1 MAAFTCATICLAGCA
16 VSDTAAEQRIE
27 RERTQAAEAA
37 RQAEQIKQL
46 QQQVDAANGAEGG
59 QQPAP
64 APAPPAVNAPAAQ
77 PPVTGRV
84 PSSGTYTGYGNQR
97 GLTGSGAD
105 KSYSV
110 EMVFSSGG
118 SSIRYPSLSCAGRLQ
133 PVGFDQ
139 GRRVYRENMT
149 TGHCDNNGHLA
160 HHGRQRHQAV
170 GHLSATVRP
179 LRRGRRPHTL
189 TAANG
194 EPRWTLIVRR

>member
-84 PSSGTYTGYGNQR
+84 PTSGTYTGYGNQR

-149 TGHCDNNGHLA
+149 TGHCDNNGTWLIT
-160 HHGRQRHQAV
+160 V
-170 GHLSATVRP
+170 DSDTKLSATYRP
-179 LRRGRRPHTL
+179 PSGRYVVAADL
-189 TAANG
+189 T
-194 EPRWTLIVRR
+194 R